1 MKRVFVSDDE
11 GPAHD
16 ETLCGLIDD
25 AEPSRERTVRAAEL
39 LRAVRTA
46 THVKWADAADAPAEA
61 PPAKRRRRESSPSRE
76 RTTDDGRAARRSARV
91 ARSSG
96 IAPIKRELF
105 SDA

>member
-16 ETLCGLIDD
+16 ETLCGLVDD

-46 THVKWADAADAPAEA
+46 THVKWADAVDAEA
-61 PPAKRRRRESSPSRE
+61 PPPPAKRRRPA
-76 RTTDDGRAARRSARV
+76 RAVASAV
-91 ARSSG
+91 A
-96 IAPIKRELF
+96 A
-105 SDA
+105 A